1 MQTYKLFFTSNG
13 AKILLYTWEFE
24 THRIREHKDQVQTTV
39 QLGQQLKLSLHSPN
53 PLRYLLAKSASVL
66 ELCHTGIK
74 RQAAPPSHLKAHI
87 FSCGSVLHFAYCFQ
101 ILLHGTIC
109 ALCPFYF
116 LILCSFLSSCTHL
129 FFFFCIFTGNQQFF
143 RSTNTAQLSFSVIF
157 SPNWLLGTAVGS
169 F

>member
-1 MQTYKLFFTSNG
+1 MVRKYCF
-13 AKILLYTWEFE
+13 ILGNLKHTESENTKTKF
-24 THRIREHKDQVQTTV
+24 KQLGLL

-66 ELCHTGIK
+66 ELCHTDIK

-101 ILLHGTIC
+101 RLLKGTIC

-129 FFFFCIFTGNQQFF
+129 LFFCIFTGNQQFF
-143 RSTNTAQLSFSVIF
+143 GSTNTAQLSFSVIF